1 MINSEKLNN
10 FDCLFNRFLIS
21 FFSFPDMT
29 RDEAYSLMQDC
40 VKEIQK
46 RLIINLPSF
55 QVQLI
60 DKDGIKKMD
69 NITVKNLP

>member
-1 MINSEKLNN
+1 
-10 FDCLFNRFLIS
+10 
-21 FFSFPDMT
+21 MT